1 MTMTHTTDENLVVG
15 IGSLM
20 SQASLHRTCPSAS
33 LGQPV
38 WVSDCLRHAHHPSIR
53 RHEGRGPFG
62 VMGIDRVTGARCN
75 GVLIRV
81 PDSDW
86 PALLEREK
94 GYHFEPVQV
103 ADYETDQAVGEALV
117 CVSDKPRM
125 AKLDWEHPQQINY
138 LAICAAGAAAIS
150 MTFLNDFAATTE
162 IEGKPM
168 LDHPRWEEIQQRM
181 RQAEY

>member
-1 MTMTHTTDENLVVG
+1 MTHTIHEKLVVG

-38 WVSDCLRHAHHPSIR
+38 WVADCLRHAHHPSIR

-62 VMGIDRVTGARCN
+62 VMGIERAIGARCN
-75 GVLIRV
+75 GILIRV

-86 PALLEREK
+86 PDLLEREK
-94 GYHFEPVQV
+94 GYYFEPVQV
-103 ADYETDQAVGEALV
+103 ADYGTDQPFGEALV

-125 AKLDWEHPQQINY
+125 AKLDWEHPQQMNY
-138 LAICAAGAAAIS
+138 LAICAAGAAAIGN
-150 MTFLNDFAATTE
+150 TFLNDFAATTE

-168 LDHPRWEEIQQRM
+168 LDQPRWEEIQKM
-181 RQAEY
+181 IGQAKY